1 VFGRSEDRDDV
12 LFDADVMIGSAL
24 DAEDVIDG
32 ELSDTQPG
40 ALDADAESMGD
51 QETIEAA
58 DVAIEVD
65 SSITDLEATQEFKI
79 EAVEGPDQDDALLL
93 DTEPEAEAEALK
105 SEIAE
110 WETGI
115 LKRKK
120 VDLEKPIYISN
131 SIGHAR
137 NVEYIGFQSMTQP
150 YRVYGLTY
158 QEVLAKLHNL
168 VKISLSENA
177 VMKKK

>member
-1 VFGRSEDRDDV
+1 MKTDNIDEVCQSLDRIANGILEAAAEAKKDVAAEVFKGVAKRSPVWSGPYVKSHR
-12 LFDADVMIGSAL
+12 IGIGKIDKRSAKP
-24 DAEDVIDG
+24 AIGIDG
-32 ELSDTQPG
+32 KLPPK
-40 ALDADAESMGD
+40 M
-51 QETIEAA
+51 
-58 DVAIEVD
+58 
-65 SSITDLEATQEFKI
+65 
-79 EAVEGPDQDDALLL
+79 
-93 DTEPEAEAEALK
+93 PEAEAEALK

-177 VMKKK
+177 VMRKK